1 MLLALFLSISPV
13 QAEEPTATQNPE
25 ECVEDLNVQMSQILE
40 RLQSLQQQLP
50 EVEVDVVES
59 STEPEPEPVVAEATE
74 TSDTSA
80 PTPE

>member
-13 QAEEPTATQNPE
+13 QAEEPTAAQNPE

-59 STEPEPEPVVAEATE
+59 STEPESEPVVAEATE

>member
-50 EVEVDVVES
+50 EVEVDVV
-59 STEPEPEPVVAEATE
+59 
-74 TSDTSA
+74 
-80 PTPE
+80 